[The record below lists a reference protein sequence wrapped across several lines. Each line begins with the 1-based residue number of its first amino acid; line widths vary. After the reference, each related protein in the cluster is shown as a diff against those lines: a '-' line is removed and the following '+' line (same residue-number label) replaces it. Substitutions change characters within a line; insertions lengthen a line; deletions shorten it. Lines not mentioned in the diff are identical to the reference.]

1 MCSWGIWGNREC
13 PWTKA
18 RWGRLDGWYLAVA
31 FGAISQEEYVKS
43 KYIDSAGNRWSL
55 EQGSL
60 YSNPWCSQYIS
71 HCSRLP
77 PALRG
82 LCSAITGYH
91 GQTLTWRH
99 CSSFTSNLW
108 CEEWLEMVLLLK
120 VRLFIA
126 RCSCCFQSMSHTGT
140 ARNSLYSILF
150 VSIYLKCWVFGI
162 GVHSSWFIFVHF
174 SMRYKTLSLN
184 IMFLFNPVLPRKN
197 FWKNKGR
204 RKKHPKNH
212 KRKNSYP

>member
-1 MCSWGIWGNREC
+1 MRCLREQRV
-13 PWTKA
+13 PTNQGQVGEI
-18 RWGRLDGWYLAVA
+18 RWVIFSSCLWSRFPGRVCQNLAHP
-31 FGAISQEEYVKS
+31 
-43 KYIDSAGNRWSL
+43 AGNRWSL
-55 EQGSL
+55 EWGSL

-71 HCSRLP
+71 HCSCLP
-77 PALRG
+77 PALQG

-162 GVHSSWFIFVHF
+162 GVHSSWSVFVHF

-184 IMFLFNPVLPRKN
+184 IIFLFNPVQPRKN
-197 FWKNKGR
+197 FRKNKGR
-204 RKKHPKNH
+204 RKKHPKTH